1 MHFFFYNKLKN
12 PYLLNK
18 INKNFQIKDSCIL
31 VKKYNKDLNF
41 LEIDNNSS
49 KNTELLEG
57 KLVYFDMDN
66 NDVITKINNIK
77 ECKTNNKNKIY
88 KLDTIITINSD
99 GTKNTANIIY

>member
-31 VKKYNKDLNF
+31 IKNYNKDLNS

-66 NDVITKINNIK
+66 NDVIAKINNIK
-77 ECKTNNKNKIY
+77 ECKINNNDKKYIFNSV
-88 KLDTIITINSD
+88 ITINSD